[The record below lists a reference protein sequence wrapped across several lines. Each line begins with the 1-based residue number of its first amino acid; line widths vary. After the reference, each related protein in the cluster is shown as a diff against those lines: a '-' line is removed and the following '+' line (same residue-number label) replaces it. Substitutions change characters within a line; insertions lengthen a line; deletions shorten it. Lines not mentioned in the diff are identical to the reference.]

1 MKYSESRTS
10 AADVL
15 VYVLRFVHYM
25 RHRAAA
31 YRIVPPVQMRPRVCG
46 EINLQEHG
54 KETMC

>member
-31 YRIVPPVQMRPRVCG
+31 YRIVPPVQMRPRFCG
-46 EINLQEHG
+46 DINL
-54 KETMC
+54 